1 MSNDTPRHRNR
12 FSIVL
17 TILIILT
24 LLLSLGNL
32 LIGSVN
38 VPAEEVFSMLMGNGS
53 SNEIWEIIVFQSRI
67 PTIVTAI
74 LAGAALS
81 VCGLLLQTVFN
92 NPLADPSILGVSTG
106 ASFGVAIVMLLGGG
120 ALGMIAFDSM
130 VTGYIGVLA
139 GALAGALA
147 VLAML
152 LTLSSLVKSATMLLI
167 IGIMVSYLT
176 SSAISLLNFFATEE
190 GVHSFVIWG
199 MGNFSSVTLDQL
211 PVFSVVIIISMA
223 LSLLMVKPLNALLL
237 GDKYAENLGVNI
249 RNTRNYLLLITGL
262 LTAIVTAFCG
272 PISFIGL
279 VVPHIARMIL
289 NTSNHNTLLPTTM
302 LTGSVIALLCA
313 LVSVL
318 PSSIGVIPI
327 NAITPIIGVPII
339 IYIILNRRK
348 LQYFN

>member
-1 MSNDTPRHRNR
+1 MSNNTHNLR
-12 FSIVL
+12 FIIAISVL
-17 TILIILT
+17 VVLATF
-24 LLLSLGNL
+24 LSLGNL
-32 LIGSVN
+32 LIGSVH
-38 VPAEEVFSMLMGNGS
+38 VPTEEIISMLTGNGS
-53 SNEIWEIIVFQSRI
+53 SNEIWEIIIFQSRI

-74 LAGAALS
+74 LAGAALA

-120 ALGMIAFDSM
+120 ALGMAFDS
-130 VTGYIGVLA
+130 VVSGYIGTLA
-139 GALAGALA
+139 GAFAGALA

-152 LTLSSLVKSATMLLI
+152 ISLSSFVKSATMLLI

-190 GVHSFVIWG
+190 GVHAFVIWG

-211 PVFSVVIIISMA
+211 PSFSILIIISMCFA
-223 LSLLMVKPLNALLL
+223 LLMVKPLNALLL
-237 GDKYAENLGVNI
+237 GVKYAENLGINI

-262 LTAIVTAFCG
+262 LTAVITAYCG
-272 PISFIGL
+272 PISFLGL
-279 VVPHIARMIL
+279 VVPHIARMAL
-289 NTSNHNTLLPTTM
+289 NTSNHNTLLPVTM
-302 LTGSVIALLCA
+302 LTGSVIALLCS
-313 LVSVL
+313 LISVL